1 MKKKILLYVL
11 LGIIIATSS
20 SLFILY
26 NKVQNVFDE
35 MYYTWDKKNLFVG
48 TKFKNVAA
56 WEDEHI
62 VGLVIP
68 GDNVP
73 SNKLSLI
80 YDESYLKEKT
90 SVNVWIDSDEESL
103 TAFCAVTYAYAKDGK
118 EYVGGEE
125 LTINFNYDIRTKKL
139 EIEPISAI
147 SDTFLEKYPEKYEA
161 YTYYDDSEY
170 ITMFM
175 EEHNLTKDEIKE
187 YRDYFLDEVLIG
199 MWVDG
204 NDEESR
210 FDRNNAGKYFL
221 EDNLFANLE

>member
-80 YDESYLKEKT
+80 YDESYLKKNT
-90 SVNVWIDSDEESL
+90 TVSIWINPDGKNL
-103 TAFCAVTYAYAKDGK
+103 IATCKIIYAYAEDG
-118 EYVGGEE
+118 EGYIGGEK
-125 LTINFNYDIRTKKL
+125 LFIDFNYDIPTKKL
-139 EIEPISAI
+139 EIEPIRAI

>member
-1 MKKKILLYVL
+1 MKKNTTVSIWINPD
-11 LGIIIATSS
+11 G
-20 SLFILY
+20 
-26 NKVQNVFDE
+26 
-35 MYYTWDKKNLFVG
+35 KNL
-48 TKFKNVAA
+48 
-56 WEDEHI
+56 
-62 VGLVIP
+62 
-68 GDNVP
+68 
-73 SNKLSLI
+73 
-80 YDESYLKEKT
+80 
-90 SVNVWIDSDEESL
+90 
-103 TAFCAVTYAYAKDGK
+103 TATCKIIYAYAKDG
-118 EYVGGEE
+118 EGYIGGEK
-125 LTINFNYDIRTKKL
+125 LFIDFNYDIQTKKL
-139 EIEPISAI
+139 EIEPIRAI

-175 EEHNLTKDEIKE
+175 EEHNLTRDEIKE